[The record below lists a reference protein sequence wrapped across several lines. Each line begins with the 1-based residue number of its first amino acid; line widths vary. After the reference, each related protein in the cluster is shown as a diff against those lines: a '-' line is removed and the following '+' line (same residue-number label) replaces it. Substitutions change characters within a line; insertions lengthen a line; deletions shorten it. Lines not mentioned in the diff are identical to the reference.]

1 MALLLHELNL
11 LEQLLIVLLHVLY
24 FQLERVFLASIVVP
38 TLFHLAQLHLCP
50 LQVIRHFLHLLL
62 VSVVVLQLMNEFLEL
77 VYRLIF

>member
-1 MALLLHELNL
+1 MALLLHKLNL
-11 LEQLLIVLLHVLY
+11 LEQFLIVLLHVLD
-24 FQLERVFLASIVVP
+24 FQLKRVFLASVVVP
-38 TLFHLAQLHLCP
+38 TLFHLTQLHLCP